1 MLYRGRDFTAL
12 LVVLVATLLAAPVL
26 AEESDEDEGA
36 PVFEIELPDDED
48 DDAPGQVGQA
58 VRLPQI
64 DVIGRA
70 REELRAVPGSA
81 TVVTEEELEQTA
93 PVSANEVLRAVP
105 GVHVVEED
113 GAGLRPNIGIR
124 GLNPDRSR
132 NVLVLEDGVPIALA
146 PYGEP
151 ELYYAP
157 SIERM
162 RRIEVVKGS
171 GSVLFGPQTIGGVI
185 NYITA
190 DPPEDFTI
198 TAEARGGNFGYYLG
212 QAGVGDTMGAVG
224 YRFDVIHQRFEGH
237 RALNLQLTDVSTKLR
252 FDLGEMSDLGVKLHF
267 YDEFSNATYLG
278 LTTPQF
284 QNIPGGNFAIHDELP
299 VRRYAGSATYNV
311 VLNDNALL
319 QTTIYSHNITRG
331 WNRQD
336 FDRDDQGRDYDRII
350 DGAGQDI
357 TGTTVRPDDRSA
369 IYFRD
374 SMSSRNR
381 AFTIGGIEPRLTLD
395 YTLGMIDNE
404 LIIGTRFHYEHTREQ
419 RIDTPLASP
428 ADETIRDEEVRQG
441 TALAAYVQ
449 NRFLLLD
456 ERLRISPGVRVES
469 FW

>member
-1 MLYRGRDFTAL
+1 MMYRGRVIGAL
-12 LVVLVATLLAAPVL
+12 AITGITFMIVPGF
-26 AEESDEDEGA
+26 AEEVEDDA

-48 DDAPGQVGQA
+48 ETDAPGRIGQP

-81 TVVTEEELEQTA
+81 TVVTEEDIGETA
-93 PVSANEVLRAVP
+93 PLSANEVLRTVP

-113 GAGLRPNIGIR
+113 GIGLRPNIGIR

-190 DPPEDFTI
+190 DPPEDFTV

-212 QAGVGDTMGAVG
+212 QASVGDTMGAVG

-252 FDLGEMSDLGVKLHF
+252 FELGELSDLGVKLHF
-267 YDEFSNATYLG
+267 YDEFSTATYLG

-284 QNIPGGNFAIHDELP
+284 QNDSSGNDAIRDELP

-311 VLNDNALL
+311 VLSDNALL
-319 QTTIYSHNITRG
+319 ETTIYAHNITRN

-336 FDRDDQGRDYDRII
+336 FDRTDEDREYDRII
-350 DGAGQDI
+350 
-357 TGTTVRPDDRSA
+357 
-369 IYFRD
+369 
-374 SMSSRNR
+374 
-381 AFTIGGIEPRLTLD
+381 
-395 YTLGMIDNE
+395 
-404 LIIGTRFHYEHTREQ
+404 
-419 RIDTPLASP
+419 
-428 ADETIRDEEVRQG
+428 
-441 TALAAYVQ
+441 
-449 NRFLLLD
+449 
-456 ERLRISPGVRVES
+456 
-469 FW
+469 